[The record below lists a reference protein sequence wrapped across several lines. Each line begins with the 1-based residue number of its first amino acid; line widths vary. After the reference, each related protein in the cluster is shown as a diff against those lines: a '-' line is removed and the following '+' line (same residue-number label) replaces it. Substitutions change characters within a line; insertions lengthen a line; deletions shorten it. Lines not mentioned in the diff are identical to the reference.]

1 MIEDDCRLSAMVKT
15 YLAQHGYVVAHAPTG
30 EEGLAALRDHE
41 RAGFAAVLLDLMLP
55 DSDGL
60 DICRRIRA
68 LPSPACAV
76 PIVMLTAKGD
86 SVRPR
91 NRLRVGR

>member
-1 MIEDDCRLSAMVKT
+1 MIEDDCRLAAMVKT

-55 DSDGL
+55 TATGSTSAGMSVH
-60 DICRRIRA
+60 CRRPQARCR
-68 LPSPACAV
+68 S
-76 PIVMLTAKGD
+76 
-86 SVRPR
+86 
-91 NRLRVGR
+91 